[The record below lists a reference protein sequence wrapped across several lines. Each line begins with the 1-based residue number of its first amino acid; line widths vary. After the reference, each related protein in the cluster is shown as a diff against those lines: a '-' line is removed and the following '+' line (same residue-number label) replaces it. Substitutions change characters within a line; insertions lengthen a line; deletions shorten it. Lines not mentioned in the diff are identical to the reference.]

1 MQNLAHYLD
10 EPGMET
16 TNTYIEDRGATGSP
30 LPPKKKNKT
39 KQKTKKQQRSA
50 CDQEF
55 HTVPTPHFLGTF

>member
-30 LPPKKKNKT
+30 LPPQKKPKQNKKPKNNKDQPAT
-39 KQKTKKQQRSA
+39 KNSTQS
-50 CDQEF
+50 
-55 HTVPTPHFLGTF
+55 PHLTS